1 MKKVLS
7 PAALACVLLLAHAA
21 DAQTRRGRAKSRRPA
36 PAKSAAA
43 KAKPAAP
50 TAARLNVSVTT
61 PAGLT
66 YVLTRRGEG
75 AQAKAGDDVLVH
87 YTGMLTDGTV
97 FDSSRTR
104 GEPFQFRLGAGRVI
118 KGWDEGIARL
128 RVGDRALLVIP
139 PALGYGSRGA
149 GGVIPPD
156 ATLVFAVE
164 LVEVKP
170 TSPQQ

>member
-1 MKKVLS
+1 MKKILP
-7 PAALACVLLLAHAA
+7 PAALACVLLLAHVA
-21 DAQTRRGRAKSRRPA
+21 DAQTRRGRIKSRRPA
-36 PAKSAAA
+36 PAKPSAA
-43 KAKPAAP
+43 KAKPP
-50 TAARLNVSVTT
+50 TVARLNVSVTT

-66 YVLTRRGEG
+66 YVLTRLGEG
-75 AQAKAGDDVLVH
+75 AQAKAGDEVLVH

-104 GEPFQFRLGAGRVI
+104 GEPFGFTLGAGRVI

-139 PALGYGSRGA
+139 PALGYGARGA
-149 GGVIPPD
+149 GGRIPPD

-170 TSPQQ
+170 AAPPQ